1 MPESGPFRILAVD
14 DDALALN
21 LVERVFEEDP
31 DVRTRVTTSPKEAL
45 GWSIEQPFD
54 LILADQ
60 RMGEMTGL
68 ELLQRM
74 RVLQPDAVRILLTAY
89 PDLQV
94 ALQAINEG
102 LVYRFVL
109 KPWNVDDMR
118 ITVRRAVEARRVERD
133 NEELSLKLRRQF
145 DELVQAERMAMLGRL
160 SAGIGHELGNAVMPL
175 VGQLSMLDLRL
186 STLLGRIDDAA
197 KDPLAGQIKQS
208 VGIMRTAGKQVM
220 AIVSGLKGY
229 AHKAPEAA
237 PWNVND
243 GVRTV
248 LQLLAHRLKHG
259 AKVQLTTQLGAV
271 PDIVCRADEMMQV
284 LLNLIGNALDELDE
298 AGGGELTITTSSGR
312 DGVRIQVRDTG
323 RGLPQR
329 VRDNLF
335 APFVSTKPPGV
346 GTGLG
351 LSICKSIVEAH
362 GGTISVETA
371 DGQGTTFT
379 VSLPIEAR
387 PPPPAPDA
395 A

>member
-1 MPESGPFRILAVD
+1 MPLTGPYRILAVD

-31 DVRTRVTTSPKEAL
+31 DIRTRVTTSPREAL
-45 GWSIEQPFD
+45 TWSIEEPYD

-68 ELLQRM
+68 ELLQRF

-89 PDLQV
+89 PDMQV

-118 ITVRRAVEARRVERD
+118 ITVRRAVEARRVQQE
-133 NEELSLKLRRQF
+133 NEELSLKLRKQF
-145 DELVQAERMAMLGRL
+145 DDLVQAERMAMLGRL

-175 VGQLSMLDLRL
+175 VGQLSMLDMRL
-186 STLLGRIDDAA
+186 STLLERMGDDA
-197 KDPLAGQIKQS
+197 LGQQLKHS
-208 VGIMRTAGKQVM
+208 VATMRTAGKQVM
-220 AIVSGLKGY
+220 SIVSGLKGY
-229 AHKAPEAA
+229 AHKAPEPAR
-237 PWNVND
+237 WNVND

-248 LQLLAHRLKHG
+248 LQLLGHRLKSSAT
-259 AKVQLTTQLGAV
+259 AKVTTELGPV
-271 PDIVCRADEMMQV
+271 PEIVCRADEIMQV
-284 LLNLIGNALDELDE
+284 LLNLVGNALDELAE
-298 AGGGELTITTSSGR
+298 AGGGEVTIATSAAHGA
-312 DGVRIQVRDTG
+312 VRTQVRDTG

-329 VRDNLF
+329 VRENLF

-351 LSICKSIVEAH
+351 LSICKGIVEAH
-362 GGTISVETA
+362 GGTIGVETA
-371 DGQGTTFT
+371 EGQGTTFT
-379 VSLPIEAR
+379 VMLPIEPPAT
-387 PPPPAPDA
+387 PPPQR
-395 A
+395 